1 MKSDSNSCSPQNW
14 GARGARNYL
23 RKKFNSLL
31 NQKILATT
39 AAMIIFLLLSG
50 PAVVA
55 APQQLPLVAETSNSA
70 NATPQTKVIYIST
83 QSAQASDRHP
93 GTLASPLK
101 TISAGLAIATK
112 NQSQGISTK
121 LLIFPGVYREQLE
134 VSAPPADTQAEIALV
149 AIAGNGSVIVS
160 GSDVWQQWRRWQ
172 NTQIYT
178 HAWPFDW
185 GFFGNPWQ
193 KEYNI
198 DLPKIVQRGE
208 IVFIDGKLVKQVLA
222 FDQLE
227 AGNFYVDQRQN
238 LLYVY
243 PPDSIDMNQALV
255 EVAIRKSLLNLKGA
269 QNFSVH
275 GLTFQHTAGN
285 FNAAVTISNSRNVL
299 LEDCQLLWN
308 NWAAMSL
315 RISKDITVQRSLIA
329 HNGEKGVAS
338 DRVTR
343 LRFTDVE
350 SSYNNWRG
358 AWGKFYD
365 WDAGEKFFSLRD
377 AVFTRYKAVNNL
389 SAGLWLDTDN
399 QNVLIDSAL
408 IANNAVVGLFLEAG
422 TGPITL
428 RNSIIR
434 DNYQIGPNYLQTAG
448 LFSWAAANVTVENNL
463 FSGNGAAQIGIR
475 DPSSREVKDSDTG
488 KITTVVSQNW
498 QIRGNVIRNTDSRQR
513 LLLTLKAKPFL
524 ETLVSDRN
532 HWQAVDYTSAFQLD
546 RQQLTFP
553 RWQSQQNQDKN
564 SLFTVEPEKS
574 DRS

>member
-1 MKSDSNSCSPQNW
+1 MRAVFGFW
-14 GARGARNYL
+14 ARLLSRYNL
-23 RKKFNSLL
+23 SLS
-31 NQKILATT
+31 QKILATT
-39 AAMIIFLLLSG
+39 AAIILFLILSG
-50 PAVVA
+50 SAVIA
-55 APQQLPLVAETSNSA
+55 APQPPLFAEKTSDS
-70 NATPQTKVIYIST
+70 TSLTSSTKVIYISA
-83 QSAQASDRHP
+83 QSAQASDRNP

-112 NQSQGISTK
+112 NQAQGISTK
-121 LLIFPGVYREQLE
+121 LLILPGVYREQLE
-134 VSAPPADTQAEIALV
+134 VSTQLSDTKAEISLV
-149 AIAGNGSVIVS
+149 AIAGNQSVIVS
-160 GSDVWQQWRRWQ
+160 GSEVWQQWRRGQ

-178 HAWPFDW
+178 HTWPFDW
-185 GFFGNPWQ
+185 GFFGNVWQ

-208 IVFIDGKLVKQVLA
+208 IVFIDGKLVKQVLE

-227 AGNFYVDQRQN
+227 AGSFYVDQRRN

-243 PPDSIDMNQALV
+243 PPDGIDLNQAMV

-285 FNAAVTISNSRNVL
+285 FNAAVTIADSRNVV

-308 NWAAMSL
+308 NWAGMSL

-377 AVFTRYKAVNNL
+377 AIFTRYKAVNNL

-434 DNYQIGPNYLQTAG
+434 DNYQIGTNYLQTAG

-463 FSGNGAAQIGIR
+463 LYGNGAAQIGIR
-475 DPSSREVKDSDTG
+475 DPSSREVKDSTTG
-488 KITTVVSQNW
+488 KTVTVVSQNW
-498 QIRGNVIRNTDSRQR
+498 QLRGNVIRNTDARQR

-524 ETLVSDRN
+524 DTLVSDRN

-553 RWQSQQNQDKN
+553 RWQSQQNQDKD
-564 SLFTVEPEKS
+564 SLFTVEPGKS

>member
-1 MKSDSNSCSPQNW
+1 MRAVLGFRTRLSNCCNLSP
-14 GARGARNYL
+14 
-23 RKKFNSLL
+23 S
-31 NQKILATT
+31 QKNLAT
-39 AAMIIFLLLSG
+39 AVAIILFLILSSS
-50 PAVVA
+50 AVIA
-55 APQQLPLVAETSNSA
+55 APQPPLFAEKTSDSA
-70 NATPQTKVIYIST
+70 NPTSSTKVIYIST
-83 QSAQASDRHP
+83 QSALSSDRNP
-93 GTLASPLK
+93 GTLSSPLK

-112 NQSQGISTK
+112 NQAQGISTK
-121 LLIFPGVYREQLE
+121 LLILPGVYREQLE
-134 VSAPPADTQAEIALV
+134 VSTQLSDTKAEISLV
-149 AIAGNGSVIVS
+149 AIAGNQSVIVS
-160 GSDVWQQWRRWQ
+160 GSEVWQQWRRGQ

-185 GFFGNPWQ
+185 GFFGNVWQ

-208 IVFIDGKLVKQVLA
+208 IVFIDGKLVKQVLE

-227 AGNFYVDQRQN
+227 AGSFYVDQRRN

-243 PPDSIDMNQALV
+243 PPDGIDLNQAMV

-285 FNAAVTISNSRNVL
+285 FNAAVTIADSRNVV

-308 NWAAMSL
+308 NWAGMSL

-377 AVFTRYKAVNNL
+377 AIFTRYKAVNNL

-434 DNYQIGPNYLQTAG
+434 DNYQIGTNYLQTAG

-463 FSGNGAAQIGIR
+463 LYGNGAAQIGIR
-475 DPSSREVKDSDTG
+475 DPSSREVKDSTTG
-488 KITTVVSQNW
+488 KTVTVVSQNW
-498 QIRGNVIRNTDSRQR
+498 QLRGNVIRNTDARQR

-524 ETLVSDRN
+524 DTLVSDRN

-553 RWQSQQNQDKN
+553 RWQSQQNQDKD
-564 SLFTVEPEKS
+564 SLFTVEPGKS